1 MERIS
6 MKTSSNPSQQTK
18 KTSSILAN
26 FSDNTSKG
34 KSERLN
40 NRAERVMGRAQKNWS
55 KAQDALNYDETSKA
69 GTSNAVAYASQKLN
83 KSARQAEKA
92 QKLKAK
98 AASYKK

>member
-26 FSDNTSKG
+26 FSDKMSEG
-34 KSERLN
+34 KPDRLN

-55 KAQDALNYDETSKA
+55 KAQEALKYDETSKS
-69 GTSNAVAYASQKLN
+69 GTSNALGYASQKLD
-83 KSARQAEKA
+83 KSARQAERA